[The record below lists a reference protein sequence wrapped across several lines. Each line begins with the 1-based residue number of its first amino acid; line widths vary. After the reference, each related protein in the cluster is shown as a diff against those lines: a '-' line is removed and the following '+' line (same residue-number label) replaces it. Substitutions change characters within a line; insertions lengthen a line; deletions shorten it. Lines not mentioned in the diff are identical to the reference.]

1 MKVSEVLNLSFS
13 DKEAWLETIKADQ
26 DEELLCYVVTF
37 DYSVL
42 EDWLAYPEDY
52 EIGGSLK
59 EVWPEL
65 ADSRASEI
73 TAGAKLSDEELAR
86 LKEAVW
92 QDQVNN
98 DEGHDGRNYMG
109 FEAPCIDGS
118 VYALFY
124 GYSEGQ
130 GGVPWTL
137 EGVYESKAKATA
149 EMQASVGED
158 ERPYPI

>member
-13 DKEAWLETIKADQ
+13 DKEAWLKTIKAQQ

-37 DYSVL
+37 DYSAL

-52 EIGGSLK
+52 EIGDLLK

-65 ADSRASEI
+65 TDIRASEL
-73 TAGAKLSDEELAR
+73 TAGSKLTDEELAR

-92 QDQVNN
+92 QAQVNN
-98 DEGHDGRNYMG
+98 DEGHDGRNYKG
-109 FEAPCIDGS
+109 FEASCIDGN
-118 VYALFY
+118 VYALFC

-130 GGVPWTL
+130 GGVPWML
-137 EGVYESKAKATA
+137 EGVYASKAEAMA
-149 EMQASVGED
+149 EIQSSVGED
-158 ERPYPI
+158 ERLYPI